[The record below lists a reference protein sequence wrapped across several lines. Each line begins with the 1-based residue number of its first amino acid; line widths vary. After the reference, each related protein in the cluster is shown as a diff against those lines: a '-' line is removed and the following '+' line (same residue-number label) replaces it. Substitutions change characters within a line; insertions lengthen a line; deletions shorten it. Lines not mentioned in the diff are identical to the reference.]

1 MGTNFYLMSRSKKL
15 IRENFA
21 VEKDY
26 GITDEEYEIV
36 DEPYLGYQVHLNKL
50 SMGWRPLFQRH
61 KTIKTFKELEEF
73 CLKNKKSLG
82 IYDEYG
88 KKYTWEQYSD
98 TVFRHSQRQA
108 EPYKW
113 VYEIDPIFKADDTPT
128 LHTVKCSEQEAEIYV
143 PFNHRLY
150 AETEKQARKRF
161 KVYERYWDAP
171 DYWEDPDY
179 PFDWTE
185 GEFC

>member
-1 MGTNFYLMSRSKKL
+1 MGTNYYLMSKNKKL
-15 IRENFA
+15 IREYFA
-21 VEKDY
+21 VETQY
-26 GITDEEYEIV
+26 GISGEGYEIV

-50 SMGWRPLFQRH
+50 SAGWRPLFQRH

-73 CLKNKKSLG
+73 CLKNKKSFV

-98 TVFRHSQRQA
+98 IVFKHSQHQA

-113 VYEIDPIFKADDTPT
+113 VYGIAPFFRANDTPT
-128 LHTVKCSEQEAEIYV
+128 LHTVKCLEQEAEIYV

-150 AETEKQARKRF
+150 AETEKQARERF
-161 KVYERYWDAP
+161 KVYERCWCEP
-171 DYWEDPDY
+171 KYWEDPNY